1 MTFFAATGA
10 PSTPVTVVVSD
21 VPLSSMPLENV
32 SGSFSDSLSITPN
45 DYYYESLFLNTGST
59 FNYTFTCSEAMDFL
73 VMDGADLSLWEQNS
87 PSYFAYLENTST
99 LSASVQVVPS
109 FATSGVPISQDY
121 YLVWWNDAS
130 ANTVT
135 VSLTIAYTRDNVYD
149 FTNALYHQEDVNS
162 VPTTTVTLPS
172 TGTWY
177 FIVYFD
183 PWNTDQSSTVVTY
196 QAQVT
201 APGGLPPLPIPL
213 WALVTIIVVVVIVV
227 IVIISVSVARSR
239 TRRRFA
245 NAPPGTFTGEEIPGQ
260 PGAQGSQ
267 QPTTVAYPGKMHA
280 ARPTIPP
287 PASGGTCEYCGAP
300 LNLGAKFCSTCGRE
314 QIAQPAGP
322 GGVTTPRSSKFCSL
336 CGAELEEGAQ
346 FCQSCGTKVEQ

>member
-1 MTFFAATGA
+1 MTFFAATGN
-10 PSTPVTVVVSD
+10 PSTPVTVAVSD
-21 VPLSSMPLENV
+21 VPLESIPYSNV
-32 SGSFSDSLSITPN
+32 SGSISEMQSIIFGN
-45 DYYYESLFLNTGST
+45 FWDESLFLNQSST
-59 FNYTFTCSEAMDFL
+59 FSYTFSCSGTLDFLILNDSQFNLWLNPNNLYNPYVENSSIISEA
-73 VMDGADLSLWEQNS
+73 G
-87 PSYFAYLENTST
+87 YF
-99 LSASVQVVPS
+99 VVP
-109 FATSGVPISQDY
+109 TTQDY
-121 YLVWWNDAS
+121 YIVWYNNIPRS
-130 ANTVT
+130 RVTVT
-135 VSLTIAYTRDNVYD
+135 FSISYTRVNVYD
-149 FTNALYHQEDVNS
+149 FSSTEVIYSQEAVNS
-162 VPTTTVTLPS
+162 VPSTTVTLPS

-177 FIVYFD
+177 FIVYLD
-183 PWNTDQSSTVVTY
+183 GWNSDQYSTVVTY

-201 APGGLPPLPIPL
+201 APGGIPPLPIPL

-314 QIAQPAGP
+314 QVAQPAGP